1 MARVKDPMHLD
12 FIFLMLYLIYY
23 AVVSSNI

>member
-12 FIFLMLYLIYY
+12 SILL
-23 AVVSSNI
+23 